1 MATPYQDRKLNDPTP
16 NVGDAPFFEGAKE
29 GKMLIKKCKDCGE
42 VHYYPRGICPSCF
55 STNLE
60 WVAIKGTGT
69 IYTFS
74 ITRRAGPI
82 PYCIAYVTL
91 EEGINVMTNI
101 VDCGDL
107 DDIKIGQKV
116 KLTFKETGN
125 GTKVPAFMP
134 A

>member
-16 NVGDAPFFEGAKE
+16 NVGDTPFFDAAKQ
-29 GKMLIKKCKDCGE
+29 GKMLLKRCKDCGE
-42 VHYYPRGICPSCF
+42 YHYYPRGICPSCF

-60 WVAIKGTGT
+60 WVEAGGTGT

-74 ITRRAGPI
+74 ITRRSGPI

-91 EEGINVMTNI
+91 DEGINVMTNI

-107 DDIKIGQKV
+107 DDIRIGQRV
-116 KLTFKETGN
+116 RLTFKETAN
-125 GTKVPAFMP
+125 GTKMPAFMP